1 MVCFLSGIP
10 YSEPGL
16 SETKT
21 GGTPYGASHVS
32 NEKKESVLSN
42 EEKNLGFAMGARV
55 AKIASKL
62 S

>member
-1 MVCFLSGIP
+1 MAHHTYLI
-10 YSEPGL
+10 
-16 SETKT
+16 
-21 GGTPYGASHVS
+21 
-32 NEKKESVLSN
+32 KKESVLSN

>member
-1 MVCFLSGIP
+1 MAHHTYLM
-10 YSEPGL
+10 
-16 SETKT
+16 K
-21 GGTPYGASHVS
+21 
-32 NEKKESVLSN
+32 KKESVLSN